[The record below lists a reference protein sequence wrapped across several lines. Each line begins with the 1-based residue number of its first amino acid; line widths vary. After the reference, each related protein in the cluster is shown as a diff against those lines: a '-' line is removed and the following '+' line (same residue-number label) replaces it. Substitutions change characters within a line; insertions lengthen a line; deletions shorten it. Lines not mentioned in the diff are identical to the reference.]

1 MKLKKVLIGALALAV
16 VAIFSFTLPGHAVES
31 WTQMLMTDVGIGPQT
46 SGYGVLQTNR
56 VVKATEINSATL
68 TQIIAAPAAGQIF
81 VDGIFLEKVTATS
94 GAVTLQYGTGT
105 NCGTGTATLAY
116 IGPQT
121 STSLLPLGYYPLKI
135 QVPAAKALCA
145 KVDASTTDALVLAE

>member
-1 MKLKKVLIGALALAV
+1 MRRKNLLIGALILAV
-16 VAIFSFTLPGHAVES
+16 FALIAYTPTGRAVES
-31 WTQMLMTDVGIGPQT
+31 WTQTLMTDVGLGPQT

-56 VVKATEINSATL
+56 VVKGTDINSATL
-68 TQIIAAPAAGQIF
+68 TQIIAAPATGQIF
-81 VDGIFLEKVTATS
+81 VDGVFLEKATATT

-116 IGPQT
+116 IGPAT
-121 STSLLPLGYYPLKI
+121 STSLMPLGYYPLKI

-145 KVDASTTDALVLAE
+145 KVDATTTDALVLAQ